1 MKKFKK
7 LGYIALAA
15 TFLLTACA
23 KSLDIN
29 IDPYDPSEQ
38 DASPDLLFPSGV
50 AYSAS
55 KIGGDLQL
63 LGGIWSQHYT
73 QNNTSSQYRDIDS
86 YALTNQ
92 SYNSIWINLFA
103 GGMKDLQIA
112 KTKAEAAGQW
122 NYYVASSIMLAFDYH
137 VLVDL
142 YGDLPITEGLQG
154 NQGAFTPKWDDGKTA
169 NRLIVDQLDAAIAKV
184 DQAKTASSM
193 GDNDFVFSGNMDNWR
208 KFAKSLKLKILMRD
222 FAANNGAITALLNE
236 DGLLNAD
243 AKMTAFE
250 DLVSKSN
257 PLYESERRI
266 LGGPN
271 IRASRTLLSYLQ
283 AHEDPRIVDFYELAS
298 NGNYEAYAQGDFFA
312 ASTVISSRAVLAA
325 VDPVYFMSQAEV
337 EFLQAEAFARMGKL
351 DKARAHYNAGVTAA
365 FARWGKNAAPF
376 IAAGGKYAFKPG
388 SEQFM
393 VEQIILQK
401 WVAATRCQAWDS
413 FYDQNRTGYPR
424 VSTVEPDNPN
434 YIAGQYTA
442 SVTSSLPGNELPRR
456 LAYPKNS
463 SDFNPNTPKVV
474 PINTKMW
481 WHKP

>member
-7 LGYIALAA
+7 LGYIALAG
-15 TFLLTACA
+15 TFLLASCT

-38 DASPDLLFPSGV
+38 DASPELLFPSGV
-50 AYSAS
+50 AYSAG

-63 LGGIWSQHYT
+63 IGGLWSQHYT

-92 SYNSIWINLFA
+92 SYNGIWSNLFG

-112 KTKAEAAGQW
+112 KIKAEAAGQW
-122 NYYVASSIMLAFDYH
+122 NYYVATSVMLAFDYH

-154 NQGAFTPKWDDGKTA
+154 NQAVFTPKWDSGKTA
-169 NRLIVDQLDAAIAKV
+169 NVLILGQLDAAIAKV
-184 DQAKTASSM
+184 AQAKALASM
-193 GDNDFVFSGNMDNWR
+193 GNNDFVFSGNMDNWR

-222 FAANNGAITALLNE
+222 FVANSEVIAALLKEN
-236 DGLLNAD
+236 DLLTID

-250 DLVSKSN
+250 DLVNKSN
-257 PLYESERRI
+257 PLYESERRN

-283 AHEDPRIVDFYELAS
+283 QNNDPRIVDFYELAS
-298 NGNYEAYAQGDFFA
+298 NGNYAALTQGDFNA
-312 ASTVISSRAVLAA
+312 PSTMVSSRALLAA
-325 VDPVYFMSQAEV
+325 NDPVYFMSHAEI
-337 EFLQAEAFARMGKL
+337 EFLQAEAFVRM
-351 DKARAHYNAGVTAA
+351 DEITNATTHYNAGVTAA
-365 FARWGKNAAPF
+365 FARWGKNAATF
-376 IAAGGKYAFKPG
+376 IADKGKYAFKPG
-388 SEQFM
+388 SEQSM
-393 VEQIILQK
+393 LEQIITQK
-401 WVAATRCQAWDS
+401 WVAAARCQAWDS
-413 FYDQNRTGYPR
+413 FYDQNRTGFPR
-424 VSTVEPDNPN
+424 VSTVEAESPN
-434 YIAGQYTA
+434 YIAGHYTA
-442 SVTSSLPGNELPRR
+442 SVSSSLPGTELPRR

-474 PINTKMW
+474 AINTKMW
-481 WHKP
+481 WHKQ